1 MGKKIS
7 ISLSEELDQTLTS
20 LSEENNISKNKL
32 IENYL
37 WRTPD
42 HPGAEAGYDSLQ
54 PMWKGAW
61 TRRRE
66 GEYLQVWCHLHRL
79 LDRETGRISGRIT
92 YYRH

>member
-1 MGKKIS
+1 MVKKIS

-37 WRTPD
+37 WRTPG
-42 HPGAEAGYDSLQ
+42 HPEAEAGYDSLQ
-54 PMWKGAW
+54 PMRKGAW

-66 GEYLQVWCHLHRL
+66 GQYP
-79 LDRETGRISGRIT
+79 
-92 YYRH
+92 